1 MSDQEI
7 LDSFNKLDK
16 EHADLLLQIVS
27 ANLHTIESKISR
39 ETIEQALISLYK
51 NFGGF
56 DEALMSYVPEDL
68 F

>member
-7 LDSFNKLDK
+7 LESFSKLDR
-16 EHADLLLQIVS
+16 EHAELLLQIVS
-27 ANLHTIESKISR
+27 ATLHTTESKISR
-39 ETIEQALISLYK
+39 ETIEQALIGLHK

-56 DEALMSYVPEDL
+56 EEALMCYSPE